1 MTPLLY
7 SCRVAGQPHSVVP
20 QLTDEAAIAE
30 MIRRTAAAPT
40 RYSLLKRMASS
51 PLEYLLAAGA
61 ALDTGEEDETIASK
75 LGAGPGRDS
84 ETALRFGTAVHHFVL
99 GSPQQVVLY
108 TAADRDRL
116 APPKKRKGRGVA
128 ALLDPMEGL
137 IAEDTE
143 PEPAKRVTR
152 SGAAWAAF
160 ATEHA
165 ELGHTILLEREYTEA
180 RAMADSIL
188 RCPKACELLFDATEV
203 EARIDWR
210 LRGRAIRSTPD
221 ARKPRRW
228 IADLK
233 TCADSGPR
241 RFGRQIYDMLYHAQ
255 LETYLGAAQ
264 SVDGA
269 RPSEAW
275 IVAVD
280 RKRPPRCYRVTDE
293 GLELGARCLGAW
305 IETLLTCEASAH
317 FPFDGV
323 LMAPPPEYMTDVELF
338 DVPDD
343 EPERLRSAE
352 GKP

>member
-1 MTPLLY
+1 MSTAY
-7 SCRVAGQPHSVVP
+7 HCRVAGRPHAVEP
-20 QLTDEAAIAE
+20 LALDEAAIAE
-30 MIRRTAAAPT
+30 LVRRTRAAPT

-61 ALDTGEEDETIASK
+61 AIDVGEEDETIASK

-99 GSPQQVVLY
+99 GSPEQVVRY

-116 APPKKRKGRGVA
+116 SPPKRKGRGVA
-128 ALLDPMEGL
+128 ALLDPMDGL
-137 IAEDTE
+137 VAEEEAT
-143 PEPAKRVTR
+143 PAKRVTR
-152 SGAAWAAF
+152 SGAAWSAF
-160 ATEHA
+160 AAEHA
-165 ELGHTILLEREYTEA
+165 ELGHTVLLEREYAEA

-188 RCPKACELLFDATEV
+188 RSPKACELLFDATEV
-203 EARIDWR
+203 EQRIDWR

-221 ARKPRRW
+221 ARKPGRW
-228 IADLK
+228 VADLK

-241 RFGRQIYDMLYHAQ
+241 RFGRQIYDLLYHAQ

-264 SVDGA
+264 AIDGV
-269 RPSEAW
+269 RPEEAW

-343 EPERLRSAE
+343 IDADGVEE
-352 GKP
+352 GTIQ